1 MPRRAKNPTELMK
14 WRLNQS
20 IPTLQFAQ
28 KTGLTQPSVYRIERG
43 EAISRKL
50 ANKYLSYWGGDL
62 QNLNVFPKQLNIIDE
77 GWAVR
82 ISFSQLTTE

>member
-14 WRLNQS
+14 WRLDQS
-20 IPTLQFAQ
+20 IATTALAE
-28 KTGLTQPSVYRIERG
+28 KTGLTQASVYRIERG
-43 EAISRKL
+43 DSISRAL

-62 QNLNVFPKQLNIIDE
+62 RNLKGILEHLDIIDE

-82 ISFSQLTTE
+82 ISFKNQN